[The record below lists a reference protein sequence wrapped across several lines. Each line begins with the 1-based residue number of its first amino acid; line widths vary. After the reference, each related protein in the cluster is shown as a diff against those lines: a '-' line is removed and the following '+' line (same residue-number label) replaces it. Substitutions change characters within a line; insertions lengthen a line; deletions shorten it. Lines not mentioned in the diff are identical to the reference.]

1 MAFLASNITP
11 QLGYVEA
18 KNIANFLKNYCSS
31 RSTQFQLDT
40 NADVILVTFHDLRR
54 RKDELISIRSIPGI
68 AQYAKDQEDDP
79 AYDVVVEFDALIAAV
94 EAVMSSIKT
103 TFPTDVDGYLLEKQ
117 FNAQG
122 TYDFQQFT
130 GAQLATLRG
139 LLDAVNAQVA

>member
-18 KNIANFLKNYCSS
+18 KNIANFLKNFCLS
-31 RSTQFQLDT
+31 RSTQFQSDT

-54 RKDELISIRSIPGI
+54 RRDELVNIGSIPGI
-68 AQYAKDQEDDP
+68 SQYAKDQEDDP
-79 AYDVVVEFDALIAAV
+79 TYDVAAEFNALIVSV
-94 EAVMSSIKT
+94 EAVMSNIET

-122 TYDFQQFT
+122 TYDFRQFT
-130 GAQLATLRG
+130 GAQLVTLRG
-139 LLDAVNAQVA
+139 LLDAVAAQVA